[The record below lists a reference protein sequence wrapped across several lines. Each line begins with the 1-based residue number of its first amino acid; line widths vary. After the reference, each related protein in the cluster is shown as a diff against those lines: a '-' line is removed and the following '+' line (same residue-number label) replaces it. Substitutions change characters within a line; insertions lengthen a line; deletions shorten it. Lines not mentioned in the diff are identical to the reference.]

1 MKASPGGEI
10 AILLFAIIMIV
21 FFLFREIGDR
31 NKTSWRLGLSDF
43 LMRPVNQSN
52 QKSFAVIG
60 LGIVFNFFYKK
71 YEQLFE
77 YIGLSTSYAIDNI
90 MKMFKPDDRK

>member
-60 LGIVFNFFYKK
+60 LGIVFICVI
-71 YEQLFE
+71 LFL
-77 YIGLSTSYAIDNI
+77 ILQRILALWG
-90 MKMFKPDDRK
+90 